1 MKIITG
7 ILILIYNVI
16 FINGV
21 LKHKNIFGLG
31 TIINFSVNFNFF
43 MYLLGWSHYIDQ
55 DPHINTYIL
64 INSII
69 IIFII
74 IMIFSKTPMSKI
86 HNRQEYISIKKVVY
100 GDKNFDI
107 YTLINIIY
115 IFLFLIEN
123 YMGSGCLIP
132 NILGIDIHTY
142 SAPLISFITRAI
154 YVMLFLN
161 YICYER
167 FKKKRYLIFFFIDC
181 ILFPLIRGARLNI
194 FISLVQFSIFY
205 FMYNLDNILK
215 YKRKLI
221 GAIIIAVVIGI
232 SAVYIGNSRIDEQL
246 EGNDLQGNIEY
257 SDYIRYSGPEDP
269 IGILPWYYGYFP
281 MSYANL
287 NLTIQSIENRN
298 IRTKG
303 IFSLRPILVG
313 MLQFDNLIPEYPDIN
328 YFNSIRKY
336 YTTAATVGTGFGEF
350 YMDFG
355 IFAFIPIL
363 IYASISLYFYNTI
376 RRNIYYIAI
385 YSCIAG
391 AWFFMAFQNTMI
403 DVVTLYSILYLYII
417 KRCFISI
424 KNIKDKCVEIK
435 GI

>member
-1 MKIITG
+1 MKIITL

-21 LKHKNIFGLG
+21 IKHKNIFGLG

-43 MYLLGWSHYIDQ
+43 MYLLGWSDYINQ
-55 DPHINTYIL
+55 PPNTNTYIL

-69 IIFII
+69 VIFIV
-74 IMIFSKTPMSKI
+74 IMIFSKSPINKI
-86 HNRQEYISIKKVVY
+86 YNRKEYINIKSFVY
-100 GDKNFDI
+100 GNKNADI
-107 YTLINIIY
+107 YTFINIIY
-115 IFLFLIEN
+115 ITLFFIEN
-123 YMGSGCLIP
+123 YMGSGSFIP
-132 NILGIDIHTY
+132 NIVGIDIHTY
-142 SAPLISFITRAI
+142 SAPLVSFITRAI

-161 YICYER
+161 YICYEK

-181 ILFPLIRGARLNI
+181 ILFPVIRGARLNI
-194 FISLVQFSIFY
+194 IIAFIQFFIFY
-205 FMYNLDNILK
+205 FIYNLDNLLK

-221 GAIIIAVVIGI
+221 GIIAIVIVI
-232 SAVYIGNSRIDEQL
+232 ATSAVYIGNVRIDNQL
-246 EGNDLQGNIEY
+246 KRSDLQGSISY
-257 SDYIRYSGPEDP
+257 SDYIRYSGPEDA

-287 NLTIQSIENRN
+287 NLTIESIDNQN
-298 IRTKG
+298 VRTAG

-313 MLQFDNLIPEYPDIN
+313 MIQFDNLIPEYPDIDF
-328 YFNSIRKY
+328 FNSTRQY
-336 YTTAATVGTGFGEF
+336 YTKAATVGTGFGEF

-363 IYASISLYFYNTI
+363 IYASISLYFYNSI
-376 RRNIYYIAI
+376 RKDIYYISI

-417 KRCFISI
+417 KIYFT
-424 KNIKDKCVEIK
+424 NIKYTKNRCAEIEE
-435 GI
+435 I